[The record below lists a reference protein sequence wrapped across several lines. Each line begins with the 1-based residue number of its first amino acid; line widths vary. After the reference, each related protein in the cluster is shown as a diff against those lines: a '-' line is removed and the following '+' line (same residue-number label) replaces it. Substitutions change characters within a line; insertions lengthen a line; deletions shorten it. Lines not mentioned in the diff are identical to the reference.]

1 MIRAILVTIVLT
13 AFWSG
18 ISLSH
23 DECYSGALPKTVNCN
38 FIGLLNSQ
46 NLNGKKINEA
56 AFNDALANFFGANQE
71 VEFEFHFESQNN
83 ENGAGKIRID
93 MVTDEYVIE
102 GGLDKRSSLD
112 SVQQA
117 TFASILSNKM
127 PAIVIYD
134 VDGKWGK
141 IEHRILTV
149 SSALGIKFFWVSDD
163 KIFELH

>member
-1 MIRAILVTIVLT
+1 MIRAIIVAIALT
-13 AFWSG
+13 TFWSG
-18 ISLSH
+18 VSQSH
-23 DECYSGALPKTVNCN
+23 EGCDSSALPKAFSCN
-38 FIGLLNSQ
+38 LLGLLNSQ
-46 NLNGKKINEA
+46 SLNDEKINEA
-56 AFNDALANFFGANQE
+56 AFNDALANFLGANQE
-71 VEFEFHFESQNN
+71 VVFEFHFERKNN

-149 SSALGIKFFWVSDD
+149 SSALGIKFFWVSDG
-163 KIFELH
+163 KIFDLH